1 MTQTGFRYHAGA
13 MNPPAVKTRFA
24 PSPTGLLHLGNV
36 RTALFSALYARHTG
50 GTFLL
55 RIEDTD
61 EERSQDEFSAAL
73 LEDLAWLGLEWQEGP
88 AAGGSAGPYYQS
100 QRYDLYDVH
109 FALLEQNGLA
119 YPCFCSP
126 QALEISRKTQ
136 LAAGRPP
143 RYDGTCAGLG
153 ADQRRERVANG
164 ILPTLRFRVP
174 AGERVEFEDLVRGPQ
189 SFPTDDIGDFIIR
202 RADCSPAFFFSNAV
216 DDALMGVSHVLRGE
230 DHLTNTPR
238 QILLQRALGL
248 PVPAYGHIA
257 MIVGADGAPLSK
269 RSGSRSLRD
278 LREEGY
284 LPQAVVNYLAR
295 LGHHY
300 EDNACLNLDDLA
312 VSFDLGRLGR
322 SPSRYDPAQ
331 LLHWQKLTV
340 ASCGEEELCRW
351 LDAFEVDKRR
361 LVDIVPAGSLAEFVH
376 AVRDNLVLPRDA
388 FRLADVLFG
397 MPPPPAGEVLAI
409 IVAAG
414 EAFFTAAGAHV
425 AEVDFKLFARTL
437 GAATG
442 RKGKALFMPLRAA
455 LTGDT
460 HGPEM
465 DRLWALLGEG
475 SRRRRLAA
483 AAALC
488 RES

>member
-1 MTQTGFRYHAGA
+1 
-13 MNPPAVKTRFA
+13 MNPSAVKTRFA
-24 PSPTGLLHLGNV
+24 PSPTGLLHLGNA
-36 RTALFSALYARHTG
+36 RTALFSALHARRTG
-50 GTFLL
+50 GVFLL

-61 EERSQDEFSAAL
+61 EARSQDEFSAAL
-73 LEDLAWLGLEWQEGP
+73 LEDLRWLGLEWQEGP
-88 AAGGSAGPYYQS
+88 GAGGAAGPYYQS
-100 QRYDLYDVH
+100 QRYELYNGY
-109 FALLEQNGLA
+109 FTQLERQGLA

-126 QALEISRKTQ
+126 RELEVSRKTQ

-143 RYDGTCAGLG
+143 RYAGTCAGLSEQ
-153 ADQRRERVANG
+153 QRRQRVEQG

-174 AGERVEFEDLVRGPQ
+174 AGQQVEFNDLVRGPQ
-189 SFPTDDIGDFIIR
+189 SFPSDDIGDFIVR
-202 RADCSPAFFFSNAV
+202 RADGSPAFFFSNAV

-269 RSGSRSLRD
+269 RSGSRSVRE

-284 LPQAVVNYLAR
+284 LPLAAVNYLAR

-300 EDNACLNLDDLA
+300 EDNAAMDLDGLA
-312 VSFDLGRLGR
+312 RAFDIAKLGR

-331 LLHWQKLTV
+331 LLHWQKLAV
-340 ASCGEEELCRW
+340 AAGGDEDLCRW
-351 LDAFEVDKRR
+351 LCEFEIDGRR
-361 LVDIVPAGSLAEFVH
+361 LEDIVPPGRLADFVR
-376 AVRDNLVLPRDA
+376 AVRDNLVLPLDA
-388 FRLADVLFG
+388 FRLAGELFG
-397 MPPPPAGEVLAI
+397 ALPAYGEEVREI
-409 IVAAG
+409 IAEAG
-414 EAFFTAAGAHV
+414 QDFFNTALLPNTLS
-425 AEVDFKLFARTL
+425 EDFKEFCRSLSA
-437 GAATG
+437 GTG
-442 RKGKALFMPLRAA
+442 KKGKALYMPLRAA

-465 DRLWALLGEG
+465 DKLWRLLGEE
-475 SRRRRLAA
+475 RIRQRFTA

-488 RES
+488 RGN